1 MCIAIYKPEGIEIP
15 QETLERCYRVNSD
28 GAGYMFHKNGKLYV
42 KKGFF
47 SFDDFWRSYKKD
59 KRKEAVIH
67 FRIKTHGVI
76 NEENCHPYKVN
87 DDLAFVHNGIISG
100 YSDTHKSDTWL
111 FNEDIV
117 QPFVRKWGNL
127 EIFEDPIK
135 KLIENRIG
143 YSKLIFM
150 DNHGNTKI
158 FNEDKGEWF
167 EGVWYSNTGYKKPA
181 PLPPPTKY
189 DSYGKQTSK
198 YDKYKQQTWSY
209 KKDTIKVGDLVI
221 LNKPMYDPNKKINYK
236 EDTFWEVAAVN
247 NDYTVDLVEDEAVGL
262 AGWLYNVP
270 FYNVDIYQYTPYGS
284 DGYGGYTGD
293 WNDY

>member
-15 QETLERCYRVNSD
+15 FETLERCYNTNSD
-28 GAGYMFHKNGKLYV
+28 GAGYMFHKGGKLHVY
-42 KKGFF
+42 KGFF
-47 SFDDFWRSYKKD
+47 SMADFWKQYKKD
-59 KRKEAVIH
+59 KKKECVLH

-87 DDLAFVHNGIISG
+87 DNLAFVHNGIISG
-100 YSDTHKSDTWL
+100 YSDAHKSDTWL
-111 FNEDIV
+111 FNEDII

-150 DNHGNTKI
+150 DNEGNTKI
-158 FNEDKGEWF
+158 FNEDKGEWH
-167 EGVWYSNTGYKKPA
+167 EGVWYSNGSYKKPV
-181 PLPPPTKY
+181 PLPKVTYPQ
-189 DSYGKQTSK
+189 YGGTYKKDTTVPKKQT
-198 YDKYKQQTWSY
+198 WGY
-209 KKDTIKVGDLVI
+209 KKDTIKVGDLVL
-221 LNKPMYDPNKKINYK
+221 LNRGMYDPNTKKNYPA
-236 EDTFWEVAAVN
+236 DTFWEVASVN

-270 FYNVDIYQYTPYGS
+270 FSAIDLYEYNPESVNKY
-284 DGYGGYTGD
+284 YGGWGY
-293 WNDY
+293 DY